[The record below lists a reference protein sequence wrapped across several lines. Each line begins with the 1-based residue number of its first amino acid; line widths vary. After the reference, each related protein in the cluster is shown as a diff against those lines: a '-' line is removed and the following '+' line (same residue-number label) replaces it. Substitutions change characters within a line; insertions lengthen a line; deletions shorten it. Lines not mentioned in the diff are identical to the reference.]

1 MKLFFFYHFCNY
13 LFFLVGK
20 IHCELLNGRIQLTH
34 CFQVFILF
42 RFKFFLK
49 RIWKNIKVS
58 YIHKSIKLFT
68 SLHRQLAICFLPIH
82 CCLLIVS
89 PAEYVH
95 NFVHCLHH
103 MCCYHYSSNNV
114 NQINVIWL
122 VGWFIVFNVTFNNI
136 SVILWQ
142 SILLEEETG
151 ENHWPVAI
159 HWQILSHYVVSSTP
173 PHEQGSKSNYHTITT
188 MTAPKCHLTCW
199 IVITCLFMNKFNMNI
214 FLFYFKFYLT

>member
-1 MKLFFFYHFCNY
+1 LHFLSISLGRTWIGKVWKLENNVWVEFYHWAVHSESCRPKRTDNY
-13 LFFLVGK
+13 RNGK
-20 IHCELLNGRIQLTH
+20 
-34 CFQVFILF
+34 
-42 RFKFFLK
+42 KK
-49 RIWKNIKVS
+49 KVS
-58 YIHKSIKLFT
+58 YLHKSIKLFT
-68 SLHRQLAICFLPIH
+68 SLHRQLAICFLPLH